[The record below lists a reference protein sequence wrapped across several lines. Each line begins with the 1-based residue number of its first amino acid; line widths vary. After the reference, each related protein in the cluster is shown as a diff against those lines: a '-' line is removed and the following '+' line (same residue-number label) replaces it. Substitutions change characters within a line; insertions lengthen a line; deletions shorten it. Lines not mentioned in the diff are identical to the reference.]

1 MEVDGPRTIERPI
14 HIEPGKEIDVKAFV
28 DGSFVECFVNDEL
41 ALSYR
46 VYDPTGGIPFHK
58 FGLFAEDSTVVFH
71 DIALNEEID

>member
-1 MEVDGPRTIERPI
+1 M
-14 HIEPGKEIDVKAFV
+14 
-28 DGSFVECFVNDEL
+28 ECFVNDEL